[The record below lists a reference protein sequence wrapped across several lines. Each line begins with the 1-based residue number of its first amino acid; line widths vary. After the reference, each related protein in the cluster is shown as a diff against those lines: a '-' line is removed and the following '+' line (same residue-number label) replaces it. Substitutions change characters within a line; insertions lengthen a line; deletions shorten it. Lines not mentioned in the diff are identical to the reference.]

1 MTAEK
6 LRDAINKAIDE
17 ATVPEE
23 ITAIGTDYDKY
34 GFDKKTVKVNFYY
47 RYTDDSVSYCFF
59 FGADNS
65 TRFWHDGSDTL
76 KDISR
81 EEALEQIKSRF
92 EKMGAKFDGQ
102 YI

>member
-23 ITAIGTDYDKY
+23 ITAVGADYNKYGTD
-34 GFDKKTVKVNFYY
+34 KKIVRVSFYY
-47 RYTDDSVSYCFF
+47 RYTDDSVSYCFC
-59 FGADNS
+59 FGTDNS
-65 TRFWHDGSDTL
+65 TRFWHDGTNTL
-76 KDISR
+76 KEISR
-81 EEALEQIKSRF
+81 EEALEQVKSRF
-92 EKMGAKFDGQ
+92 EKMGASFNGQ